1 MDRFDESTR
10 DRFPADRFLGG
21 LRLLEPGRGRR
32 VAPAG
37 GRRAVFDGP
46 FLESAG
52 GVPANPAAW
61 LTTAAKNH
69 ACRGVPRR
77 SVGQTLRARV
87 PSGCLY
93 HPGSS

>member
-46 FLESAG
+46 FPRERGRRAG
-52 GVPANPAAW
+52 QSGRVVDD
-61 LTTAAKNH
+61 
-69 ACRGVPRR
+69 RGEEPR
-77 SVGQTLRARV
+77 V
-87 PSGCLY
+87 
-93 HPGSS
+93 